1 VSQQRGS
8 GKAGPLLCLSLIT
21 MRTQI
26 STAQISAPV
35 RERCT
40 ESHNGASTPE
50 AMSPLATRVH
60 GEYREMPG
68 LRLTVRQAARLFSLA
83 PDLADAV
90 LHELRRA
97 SILTCSN
104 DGAFA
109 LVGEPSSEP
118 TAARE
123 VTMETNAMSTPVD
136 SGAPVNASL
145 RDASL
150 DRLAC
155 LLRHWAWADEAR
167 SAFDRELA
175 IGWDDEDNDPM
186 SDHPFGSYYH
196 WCALLC
202 GFSEEAL
209 EHGLLSPSQLDAIHQ
224 DLEVSLPG
232 LRACRQL
239 LVVIPASLEEQPRV
253 LDLLRDE
260 ETLGR
265 LRRVHNAFG
274 EALREERLSRG
285 VDSLDH

>member
-1 VSQQRGS
+1 
-8 GKAGPLLCLSLIT
+8 
-21 MRTQI
+21 M
-26 STAQISAPV
+26 AP
-35 RERCT
+35 R
-40 ESHNGASTPE
+40 NGASVPE
-50 AMSPLATRVH
+50 AMSALAIRVH

-68 LRLTVRQAARLFSLA
+68 LRLTVRQAARLFSLT

-97 SILTCSN
+97 SVLACSN

-109 LVGEPSSEP
+109 LVGEASRRHTAGLVAPS
-118 TAARE
+118 AAM
-123 VTMETNAMSTPVD
+123 TETEHMNTHADT
-136 SGAPVNASL
+136 GAPLDGSL
-145 RDASL
+145 REASL

-167 SAFDRELA
+167 AAFDRELA
-175 IGWDDEDNDPM
+175 SGWDYDDDPM

-202 GFSEEAL
+202 GFSEAAL
-209 EHGLLSPSQLDAIHQ
+209 EHGLLSSFQLDAIRR

-239 LVVIPASLEEQPRV
+239 LVVIPTSLEDQPRI

-265 LRRVHNAFG
+265 LRRVHEAFG
-274 EALREERLSRG
+274 EALREEQLSRE